1 MEYSHAALTYAGRI
15 GRSGTLANAQSFVSP
30 NSLTETCRILAPI
43 PGGDFSDKDRK
54 QEARLCAID
63 FYSPSVA
70 LCPKNISTSAGVY
83 LYDISSLTGITT
95 AEYESKHCGQEV
107 EIAGKKLEADK
118 LGKFKVTM
126 NQSGTS
132 GTTSTSSLLY
142 YQFSRLLDTLI
153 DIPVSVQR
161 TIDKDVM
168 DQRVAAK
175 SAGKSKMNRE
185 AWKWIR
191 AAAAR
196 PESYSPTDDL
206 FTADRKQFY
215 GIILKDSGDRYGAEI
230 NSERKAGWGA
240 PQVREFQ
247 TTPAFLALRSRK
259 PIAEAVA
266 GAPYSAAQMVHWMR
280 ELSEIA
286 VLDYIF
292 SQQDRVGNI
301 DFQFHWYWIDAKG
314 DVTHRKADTKNI
326 DKKDLTRADMKSIV
340 MPEDIKAFNPVL
352 IQRSILADNDA
363 GGNPRY
369 ANFAKK
375 TEMVDGLRHFN
386 AGEYRKLQEMVRDFK
401 SNGPILQHLTS
412 EFGLTAKQLKMV
424 VDNTVEV
431 AGILKANC
439 QAGKLKFDLN
449 PARFFTGD
457 SSADVVDCEGI

>member
-1 MEYSHAALTYAGRI
+1 MLRSLALAALAAG
-15 GRSGTLANAQSFVSP
+15 TFANAQSFVSP
-30 NSLTETCRILAPI
+30 HGLTETCRILTPI
-43 PGGDFSDKDRK
+43 PGGDFSDKDKK

-63 FYSPSVA
+63 FYSPNVA
-70 LCPKNISTSAGVY
+70 LCPKNKSTSAAVY
-83 LYDISSLTGITT
+83 IYDLSGLTGMTP
-95 AEYESKHCGQEV
+95 AEYESKHCGEEV

-153 DIPVSVQR
+153 DVPVSVQR

-168 DQRVAAK
+168 DQRVAAR
-175 SAGKSKMNRE
+175 SAGKSRMNRE

-196 PESYSPTDDL
+196 PEAYTPTDDL

-230 NSERKAGWGA
+230 NSARKAGWGA

-247 TTPAFLALRSRK
+247 TTPAFRALRSSQPVR
-259 PIAEAVA
+259 EAVA
-266 GAPYSAAQMVHWMR
+266 GAPYSEVQMVYWMR

-286 VLDYIF
+286 VLDHIF

-301 DFQFHWYWIDAKG
+301 DFQFHWYWLDDKG
-314 DVTHRKADTKNI
+314 NVTHRKADTKHLN
-326 DKKDLTRADMKSIV
+326 KDLTRADIKSIAT
-340 MPEDIKAFNPVL
+340 PEDIKAFNPVL
-352 IQRSILADNDA
+352 LQRSILADNDA

-369 ANFAKK
+369 ANFTKK

-386 AGEYRKLQEMVRDFK
+386 AGEYKKLQEMARDFK
-401 SNGPILQHLTS
+401 SNGPILQHLTT
-412 EFGLTAKQLKMV
+412 EFGLTTKQLKMV
-424 VDNTVEV
+424 VDNTTEV

-439 QAGKLKFDLN
+439 TAGKLKFDLN
-449 PARFFTGD
+449 PARFFAGN
-457 SSADVVDCEGI
+457 SNADVIDCEGI